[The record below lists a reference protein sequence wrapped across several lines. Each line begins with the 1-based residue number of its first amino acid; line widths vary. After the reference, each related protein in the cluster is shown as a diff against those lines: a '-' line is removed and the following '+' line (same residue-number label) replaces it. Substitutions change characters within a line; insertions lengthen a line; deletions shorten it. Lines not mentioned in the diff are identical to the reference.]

1 MARDYRLIIAFILQ
15 WRRHLLLLV
24 DSMAGPRDR
33 DSTAGTRDRLSDV
46 PPRRQD
52 TQVVMMHVEAICRG
66 TDLSRPSKES
76 LAVNET
82 TTELATRSGRTAQGR
97 DAAAFSAGALT
108 GAEGVHYATLMQI
121 RNHSSRQLLRA
132 IWFGQDI
139 APESVEM
146 RMTDDSIDAWS
157 IIWTIRSITAS
168 LSMGKAIVKIFEVCI
183 LFHGHL

>member
-52 TQVVMMHVEAICRG
+52 TQVVMMHVEALCRG

-76 LAVNET
+76 LAVNE
-82 TTELATRSGRTAQGR
+82 LPQSWPPDLDAQPK
-97 DAAAFSAGALT
+97 
-108 GAEGVHYATLMQI
+108 EEM
-121 RNHSSRQLLRA
+121 LLPSL
-132 IWFGQDI
+132 
-139 APESVEM
+139 PEP
-146 RMTDDSIDAWS
+146 
-157 IIWTIRSITAS
+157 
-168 LSMGKAIVKIFEVCI
+168 
-183 LFHGHL
+183 